1 MEFRCYTADATDEQP
16 GKVRRSHVRA
26 FDRKKVI
33 MPQIYAEATGT
44 IVTCALLAPL
54 KSYRFLQ
61 NDACALRDPSN
72 KKLCIPQLED
82 G

>member
-44 IVTCALLAPL
+44 TVTCLAGPT
-54 KSYRFLQ
+54 KKFTDFSRTM
-61 NDACALRDPSN
+61 DALRDPSN
-72 KKLCIPQLED
+72 NKLCIPQLED